1 MISMQRRISSAQSTI
16 VVSLLI
22 LGAMALAVYFGF
34 IHPHAPMA
42 GMTEYLPAVTL
53 GTVVVGGLIDG
64 INPCAFTVLILFV
77 TAMLATLQVSA
88 ASDTPALACGRK
100 SSRAS
105 FRIVIGI
112 LVAKFVSGSPQMTM
126 RKRSNASG
134 FPPRDD
140 LRGASINAARA
151 RIIGLGSIY
160 IAAVFLT
167 YLALGVGLLATSA
180 LFSRFHAPA
189 RIGALLAIGMGLW
202 MLKDF
207 FLPDVGPRLAA
218 PKIVGQ
224 WTADAARKATIPAL
238 IVGGFLIGLCTV
250 PCSGAVYLAV
260 LSLLSAQSSAF
271 VGFAYLVL
279 YNLMFILPLVALLIA
294 ASARPT
300 LNRLAHWNLHHKEWV
315 RLALGSGV
323 VLMGLLILATV

>member
-1 MISMQRRISSAQSTI
+1 MVAKAKSRSSVQSI
-16 VVSLLI
+16 VIVSALI
-22 LGAMALAVYFGF
+22 LAAMAFAVYFGF

-53 GTVVVGGLIDG
+53 GTVIVGGLIDG

-77 TAMLATLQVSA
+77 TAMLATFQAST
-88 ASDTPALACGRK
+88 ASDI
-100 SSRAS
+100 S
-105 FRIVIGI
+105 
-112 LVAKFVSGSPQMTM
+112 
-126 RKRSNASG
+126 
-134 FPPRDD
+134 
-140 LRGASINAARA
+140 AARA
-151 RIIGLGSIY
+151 RIVGMGSIY

-167 YLALGVGLLATSA
+167 YLGLGVGLLATSA

-189 RIGALLAIGMGLW
+189 RVGALLAIGMGLW

-218 PKIVGQ
+218 PKIIGQ
-224 WTADAARKATIPAL
+224 WTVDAARKMTIPAL

-260 LSLLSAQSSAF
+260 LSLLSMQSSAL

-279 YNLMFILPLVALLIA
+279 YNLMFILPLVALLVA

-300 LNRLAHWNLHHKEWV
+300 LNKLAHWNLHHKEWV
-315 RLALGSGV
+315 RLALGAGV
-323 VLMGLLILATV
+323 TVMGILILATV

>member
-1 MISMQRRISSAQSTI
+1 MFAKAKQPSSVQSI
-16 VVSLLI
+16 VLVSALI
-22 LGAMALAVYFGF
+22 LAAMALAVYFGF

-53 GTVVVGGLIDG
+53 GSVVVGGLIDG

-77 TAMLATLQVSA
+77 TAMLATLQVSNA
-88 ASDTPALACGRK
+88 AD
-100 SSRAS
+100 
-105 FRIVIGI
+105 
-112 LVAKFVSGSPQMTM
+112 MH
-126 RKRSNASG
+126 
-134 FPPRDD
+134 
-140 LRGASINAARA
+140 AARA
-151 RIIGLGSIY
+151 RIVGLGSIY

-167 YLALGVGLLATSA
+167 YLGLGVGLLATSA

-189 RIGALLAIGMGLW
+189 RIGALIAIGMGLW

-224 WTADAARKATIPAL
+224 WTVDAARKMTIPAL

-260 LSLLSAQSSAF
+260 LSLLAMQSSAL
-271 VGFAYLVL
+271 VGFGYLVL

-300 LNRLAHWNLHHKEWV
+300 LNKLAHWNLHHKEWV

-323 VLMGLLILATV
+323 VLMGILILATV